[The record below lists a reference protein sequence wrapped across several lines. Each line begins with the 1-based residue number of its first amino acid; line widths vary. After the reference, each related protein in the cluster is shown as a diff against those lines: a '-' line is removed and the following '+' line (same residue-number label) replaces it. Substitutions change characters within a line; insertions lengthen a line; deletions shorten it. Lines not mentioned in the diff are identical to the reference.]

1 MFIVL
6 LRYIKPLE
14 EVDRFL
20 DEHSA
25 FLDKFYG
32 LKKFVF
38 SGRRN
43 PRIGGVI
50 LMNVHTDSE
59 VWEIIREDPFHKHH
73 IAEYEVIEFFP
84 TKWDSRFSCFFE

>member
-6 LRYIKPLE
+6 VKYIKPLE

-20 DEHSA
+20 NEHSA
-25 FLDKFYG
+25 FLDKYYRIN
-32 LKKFVF
+32 KIVF

-43 PRIGGVI
+43 PRTGGVI
-50 LMNVHTDSE
+50 LINATDDKE
-59 VWEIIREDPFHKHH
+59 VWDLIKDDPFYKHD

-84 TKWDSRFSCFFE
+84 TKWDPRFACFVE